1 MRSPF
6 NTLFG
11 RMAIL
16 SVVVLAVVHAGW
28 FALTLYQRPRQ
39 EADGFARGIL
49 LTLDVVS
56 DRVIGGPQVAPV
68 PKIRLVAR
76 RDGPNPATWPAPR
89 GRLSQLQSVLRARL
103 PAHTEVL
110 IDDRKPAFLWVLFPN
125 KDAWIVAPLDLPPL
139 PFARESIGIL
149 IAAMVLSVF
158 AAWQLQKPVS
168 QIAQA
173 ARRFGRGERPP
184 PVRSR
189 GPYELRSLAATFNEM
204 MKRLNEAE
212 KDQAVMLA
220 GVAHDLKAPLTR
232 LRLRAD
238 VLATPAERGGFVR
251 DIDSLS
257 HIVQQFLEFADW
269 HAAAGPSV
277 GVDAFLCEQFA
288 SESDGETESRV
299 DPQPD
304 LFELS
309 LRAGDGFK
317 LPRTLIDRLVT
328 NLVDNALDH
337 GAPPVEI
344 ATVRDG
350 DEWVVTVRDHGDG
363 IAAADLDAAVKPFV
377 RLDPAR
383 GGEGHCG
390 LGLAIVCRL
399 AQQHGGRCELR
410 NAASGGLHVT
420 IRLPA
425 EPAPGRPS
433 ASETRAL

>member
-1 MRSPF
+1 
-6 NTLFG
+6 
-11 RMAIL
+11 
-16 SVVVLAVVHAGW
+16 
-28 FALTLYQRPRQ
+28 
-39 EADGFARGIL
+39 
-49 LTLDVVS
+49 
-56 DRVIGGPQVAPV
+56 
-68 PKIRLVAR
+68 
-76 RDGPNPATWPAPR
+76 
-89 GRLSQLQSVLRARL
+89 
-103 PAHTEVL
+103 
-110 IDDRKPAFLWVLFPN
+110 VLFPN
-125 KDAWIVAPLDLPPL
+125 KDTWIVAPLDLPAL

-149 IAAMVLSVF
+149 IAAMILSVF

-173 ARRFGRGERPP
+173 ALRFGRGERPP
-184 PVRSR
+184 PVQSR
-189 GPYELRSLAATFNEM
+189 GPYELRSLAVTFNEM
-204 MKRLNEAE
+204 MKRLDEAE
-212 KDQAVMLA
+212 KDRAVMLA

-288 SESDGETESRV
+288 SESDRDPESRV
-299 DPQPD
+299 DPEPG

-309 LRAGDGFK
+309 LRAGDDFQ

-344 ATVRDG
+344 ATAREG
-350 DEWVVTVRDHGDG
+350 DEWVITVRDHGDG
-363 IAAADLDAAVKPFV
+363 IAPADLEAALKPFV

-399 AQQHGGRCELR
+399 AQQRGGRCALR
-410 NAASGGLHVT
+410 NDVSGGLHVT
-420 IRLPA
+420 IHLPA
-425 EPAPGRPS
+425 EPVTDRPS
-433 ASETRAL
+433 ARETRSLRLNP